1 MHSPIS
7 FSESASLVAFVLKMK
22 TPFMKT
28 KSYWSTFAF
37 IGLLIFA
44 YFWPNSGQ
52 EMNLLARL
60 SPPNYLHWFGT
71 DWLGRDMFSRTLKAL
86 MHSLSMTGIAIFLVR
101 ASL

>member
-60 SPPNYLHWFGT
+60 SHLTICTGLVQIGWAET
-71 DWLGRDMFSRTLKAL
+71 CSVELLK
-86 MHSLSMTGIAIFLVR
+86 H
-101 ASL
+101 